1 MKQSATK
8 LDTLKTHLRE
18 FSRQELDESSAFERD
33 ELIDAATGT
42 RVQKMPVAG
51 KRVWHMFII
60 TVFRHHKTPG
70 RRLHSFTAL
79 LIRLYAYGSKIS
91 NNSGLVQR
99 AAATYVHVIAIPMHV
114 SIRCLFLR
122 PLISL
127 LSRELCNDVQ
137 SVSRFSEARVARRN
151 ENPCRRSGKFRAQA
165 G

>member
-1 MKQSATK
+1 MIKIQNSTRTSIQIHKTKSATK

-60 TVFRHHKTPG
+60 TVFRHHETPG
-70 RRLHSFTAL
+70 CRLHSFTAL
-79 LIRLYAYGSKIS
+79 LIRLYTYGSKIS

-99 AAATYVHVIAIPMHV
+99 AAATLTLVRTCTSSPY
-114 SIRCLFLR
+114 RCAF
-122 PLISL
+122 PFG
-127 LSRELCNDVQ
+127 V
-137 SVSRFSEARVARRN
+137 FS
-151 ENPCRRSGKFRAQA
+151 SDL
-165 G
+165 